1 MVYVVYATKIN
12 IIKQIQNGEI
22 YSMDFM
28 YNMENV
34 LGERYTMS
42 AWAQFYDTGEEI
54 VSTVLNINGICKNNN
69 DRAEKQ

>member
-1 MVYVVYATKIN
+1 MLYKIN